1 MPFLRGTRYA
11 VQAGRTN
18 VGGAAWTPESLP
30 GLLAWYDPSQNIF
43 SDAGSTA
50 AVLDDP
56 VYQWAPRNAGAAA
69 ALTGVQTTL
78 GRRPLLKQGANGK
91 YYIQLDGSDDA
102 LRTTY
107 TDAFAR
113 DITVAAQFRT
123 DDGGSHDAYNCVLSK
138 NSGTA
143 FKGWLF
149 GFRSTTREFGV
160 TSPSVASIAYSS
172 AISDATWYRG
182 VMTVGSAASAA
193 YTIYLNGSSAATAT
207 TTDGQHIAGDTLLI
221 GEDFTATGGSWKG
234 RIGHIVL
241 CSGVL
246 SAGDLALLD
255 AFFQAEMPT

>member
-1 MPFLRGTRYA
+1 MPFPVAACR
-11 VQAGRTN
+11 GRTN
-18 VGGAAWTPESLP
+18 VGGAAWTPESLSS
-30 GLLAWYDPSQNIF
+30 LLAWYDPSRNIF
-43 SDAGSTA
+43 SDAGTTA

-91 YYIQLDGSDDA
+91 YYIQLDGSDDS
-102 LRTTY
+102 LFTTY
-107 TDAFAR
+107 TTAFAR
-113 DITVAAQFRT
+113 DITVAAQIRGE
-123 DDGGSHDAYNCVLSK
+123 DGGGSHDPYASAISK

-143 FKGWLF
+143 FKGWLL

-182 VMTVGSAASAA
+182 VMTVTSPASAL
-193 YTIYLNGSSAATAT
+193 YTIYLNGSSAATGT
-207 TTDGQHIAGDTLLI
+207 TTDGQHQAGDTLVI
-221 GEDFTATGGSWKG
+221 GQDFTGTGGSWKG
-234 RIGHIVL
+234 NVGHVVL